1 MQTYACDRRKRGASA
16 AIAVA
21 LCATCLLN
29 APPAAHA
36 QTDTTAVPDVV
47 GSGGPQLLSSL
58 QPPTTTTTT
67 AQHQAK
73 YDDSANT
80 ELLKQVLMKKCLH
93 RYTMTCLKLDLV
105 RLIDRLGTARAYQL
119 VPGVSLVRASDG
131 NQSTTSGGGGGGGG
145 GHHHQ
150 QNQQNQHHQQH
161 HHHGGIPPD
170 VVRSLVRGN
179 DSADELD
186 GYLMEKVDAYLNSLS
201 ISVKLVDSAVVEKV
215 RNLSSQMLVN
225 ILPTGLLETGRGKKD
240 GMKAALWSAGTL
252 AAIAFASL
260 AAMSGKALMTAMLAL
275 VLAAVCALKGHGG
288 GGGGGGGGGYGKTS
302 HYEIITKPAI
312 YDHEHLVHGA
322 SYSSAPYS
330 YARHLTMDENG
341 GTHHPVGRGP
351 LQPQRV
357 SVVHAAPAAPANAQ
371 SGDASGPGQQAGDDD
386 ADDEASVGR
395 LSYPLAPIAYI
406 PTNNA

>member
-1 MQTYACDRRKRGASA
+1 MQTCGRRKHGGATVTIA
-16 AIAVA
+16 AA

-29 APPAAHA
+29 AVSAVRGQMETVAAA
-36 QTDTTAVPDVV
+36 PD
-47 GSGGPQLLSSL
+47 GGGGGGPQLLSSL

-67 AQHQAK
+67 TTTTTNAQHQAK
-73 YDDSANT
+73 SDDSANA

-119 VPGVSLVRASDG
+119 VPGVSLVRASDS
-131 NQSTTSGGGGGGGG
+131 NQTAATG
-145 GHHHQ
+145 GHHYR
-150 QNQQNQHHQQH
+150 QNQHHKQH
-161 HHHGGIPPD
+161 HYHGGIPPE

-240 GMKAALWSAGTL
+240 GMKAAMWSAGTL

-275 VLAAVCALKGHGG
+275 VLAAVCALKGHG

-341 GTHHPVGRGP
+341 GTHHPIGRGP
-351 LQPQRV
+351 PQAQRV
-357 SVVHAAPAAPANAQ
+357 SVVHAAPAVSAAVVQPN
-371 SGDASGPGQQAGDDD
+371 DASGTGEQAGEED
-386 ADDEASVGR
+386 ADDEATVGR
-395 LSYPLAPIAYI
+395 LSYPLAPVAYI

>member
-1 MQTYACDRRKRGASA
+1 MQTAYACGPRKCGLTA
-16 AIAVA
+16 AIAAA

-29 APPAAHA
+29 AAPVVRG
-36 QTDTTAVPDVV
+36 QTETVTKTPDV
-47 GSGGPQLLSSL
+47 GGGGGGGGPQLLSSL
-58 QPPTTTTTT
+58 QPPTTT
-67 AQHQAK
+67 AQHHSK
-73 YDDSANT
+73 SEDSANT

-131 NQSTTSGGGGGGGG
+131 NQTTVTG
-145 GHHHQ
+145 GHQHH
-150 QNQQNQHHQQH
+150 QQNQHHQQH

-186 GYLMEKVDAYLNSLS
+186 GYLMEKVDTYLNSLS
-201 ISVKLVDSAVVEKV
+201 ISVKLVDSTVVEKV

-288 GGGGGGGGGYGKTS
+288 GGGGGGGYGKTS

-341 GTHHPVGRGP
+341 GTHHPIGRGP
-351 LQPQRV
+351 PQPQRI
-357 SVVHAAPAAPANAQ
+357 SVVHAAPAAPANIQ
-371 SGDASGPGQQAGDDD
+371 SGGETSGLGGQQAGDED

-395 LSYPLAPIAYI
+395 LSYPLAPVAYI